1 LSELLPA
8 ARLPFVTP
16 VDRIGDRLVLPE
28 FPRSA
33 RYDPRWMLD
42 NAMGPNPLW
51 LAEALTAVLC
61 LEPGMR
67 VLDLGC
73 GRAITSIFL
82 AREFDV
88 RVVAADLWIKPSG
101 NWPRIVEA
109 GEQRRV
115 LPLHI
120 EAHDLPFAEEYFDA
134 IVSVDAYHYFGT
146 DDLYLGYLRRFVR
159 HGGQIGIAVPML
171 RAELIELP
179 EHLRPFWT
187 WDCWSFHTADWWRW
201 HWAKTGL
208 VDVEVAE
215 LIPNGARHWLLWDE
229 VCVET
234 GSGPRPDLAAEGLAM
249 NRADAGR
256 TLALGLVVARRR
268 AAS

>member
-1 LSELLPA
+1 LLPGCA
-8 ARLPFVTP
+8 FVTT
-16 VDRIGDRLVLPE
+16 VDQLRDRLTLPE

-33 RYDPRWMLD
+33 RYDPQWMLD

-51 LAEALTAVLC
+51 LAESLTAALR

-88 RVVAADLWIKPSG
+88 RVVAADLWIKPSE
-101 NWPRIVEA
+101 NWPRIVDA
-109 GEQRRV
+109 GEQHRV
-115 LPLHI
+115 QPLHT
-120 EAHDLPFAEEYFDA
+120 EAHDLPFAEEHFDA

-146 DDLYLGYLRRFVR
+146 DDLYLGYLRRFLR
-159 HGGQIGIAVPML
+159 PGGQLGIAVPML
-171 RAELIELP
+171 RAELTESTGVP

-187 WDCWSFHTADWWRW
+187 WDWWSFHTADWWRW

-208 VDVEVAE
+208 VDVEVAR
-215 LIPNGARHWLLWDE
+215 LIPDGARHWLLWDE
-229 VCVET
+229 VRVET
-234 GSGPRPDLAAEGLAM
+234 GSGPHPDIAAKDLAM
-249 NRADAGR
+249 TRADAGR
-256 TLALGLVVARRR
+256 TLALGLVVARRH
-268 AAS
+268 AAA